1 MHQLARISGTP
12 AQCTGIKNLLG
23 LPARLRLRATSAGIA
38 GSAGTRAARIFRIT
52 TTEKEITMT
61 NQQIR
66 ELYDNNPNMTLR
78 ELSRITGL
86 SILDLKLILMG
97 A

>member
-1 MHQLARISGTP
+1 
-12 AQCTGIKNLLG
+12 
-23 LPARLRLRATSAGIA
+23 
-38 GSAGTRAARIFRIT
+38 
-52 TTEKEITMT
+52 MT
-61 NQQIR
+61 NKQIR